1 MTTLYTRVLELSL
14 LYEVWE
20 IFMFERDKFF
30 IFYFA
35 VGLILTR
42 RNEILALKSIDRIL
56 RVMPNLKIE
65 SYAELAEVYSN
76 TLLVRRNT
84 PVSF

>member
-1 MTTLYTRVLELSL
+1 MDLVLNYSDAEVSLHLRRKGVTVEMYATQWMTTLYTRVLELSL

-35 VGLILTR
+35 VGLLITYR
-42 RNEILALKSIDRIL
+42 
-56 RVMPNLKIE
+56 
-65 SYAELAEVYSN
+65 
-76 TLLVRRNT
+76 T
-84 PVSF
+84 